1 MTLAIHLPPYSQKM
15 DLLSI
20 ARDSGVYAS
29 ESRDDLPRCTADR
42 RGIVSN
48 RRRNADSHLA
58 KGYKVGED
66 PCFRG
71 LHARVRRHLRLD
83 SSTVQDVYIRLLFRL
98 TRAGRRLLRILYE
111 KHARLELLVGF
122 FALFQGAL

>member
-1 MTLAIHLPPYSQKM
+1 MTLAIRLPPYSQKM

-20 ARDSGVYAS
+20 ARDSGVYAN
-29 ESRDDLPRCTADR
+29 ERRYDLPRCTADR

-66 PCFRG
+66 PRFR
-71 LHARVRRHLRLD
+71 A
-83 SSTVQDVYIRLLFRL
+83 
-98 TRAGRRLLRILYE
+98 TRSGSQTFEA
-111 KHARLELLVGF
+111 
-122 FALFQGAL
+122 